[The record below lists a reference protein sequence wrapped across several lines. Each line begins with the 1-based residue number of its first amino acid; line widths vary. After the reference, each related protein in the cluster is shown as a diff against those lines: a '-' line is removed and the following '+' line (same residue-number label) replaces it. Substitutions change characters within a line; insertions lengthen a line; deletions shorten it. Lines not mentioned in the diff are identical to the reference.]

1 MPNTRLKNISR
12 LLVYFLCIYL
22 FSVSIGVN
30 AVGIPTYV
38 ENSGFN
44 TFSSTIILSAESIIA
59 IFLCLITQQIIFRF
73 GLVKTILVACLMR
86 AVATLL
92 LGYFQDPISWF
103 ALSLLVGGGSIL
115 YLLLIQICIHNI
127 KEIKYKGIIYS
138 IFGTLISLGIA
149 SGPLVYSEMNRLI
162 DLFQLTDFVS
172 TYFKNEM
179 GLCFVISALITVFT
193 AIPFFFG
200 KRLVPTIQPVAVQSL
215 FSIVKKN
222 KGILFAVSLCGISF
236 FSVSWYITIYGIR
249 NNMSLFDASLLLS
262 AFMVGSVV
270 LDIIISFLSEHT
282 DRRSVLVYS
291 SLICTILAI
300 FLPLAIYNKYHAFGL
315 LFLWGGLISGMYTNC
330 LFLLEK
336 KYSDKDSTA
345 TNAAFSMM
353 ENVGATFGLLLIGT
367 SINFVG
373 TDAFSYIIIF
383 SNLLYF
389 SFVLFLYQSRL

>member
-215 FSIVKKN
+215 FFYCK
-222 KGILFAVSLCGISF
+222 
-236 FSVSWYITIYGIR
+236 
-249 NNMSLFDASLLLS
+249 
-262 AFMVGSVV
+262 
-270 LDIIISFLSEHT
+270 E
-282 DRRSVLVYS
+282 
-291 SLICTILAI
+291 
-300 FLPLAIYNKYHAFGL
+300 
-315 LFLWGGLISGMYTNC
+315 
-330 LFLLEK
+330 E
-336 KYSDKDSTA
+336 
-345 TNAAFSMM
+345 
-353 ENVGATFGLLLIGT
+353 
-367 SINFVG
+367 
-373 TDAFSYIIIF
+373 
-383 SNLLYF
+383 
-389 SFVLFLYQSRL
+389 